1 MSFSLLLQLSGFA
14 SCIRWMLFSFV
25 LSSCWLPAFG
35 QSAANL
41 LAFKSDPALQPAQI
55 PESFKALGLSQW
67 PFSLAQG
74 LPESLPKT
82 PYHPALL
89 LSWTGKAGGPYT
101 EPAVL
106 RAGTQHYTI
115 SSDFPGTQKLALL
128 FEPQGQGW
136 HPLLADRIAP
146 QLVASYDVG
155 PRTLAQVSSSLKL
168 DKTGLYTLLALTPQG
183 WVMSMQRVQV
193 LR

>member
-1 MSFSLLLQLSGFA
+1 M
-14 SCIRWMLFSFV
+14 FV
-25 LSSCWLPAFG
+25 LALVLPASG
-35 QSAANL
+35 HAQPTPTAL
-41 LAFKSDPALQPAQI
+41 KPDPALQSAPL
-55 PESFKALGLSQW
+55 PEAFKTLGLTQW

-74 LPESLPKT
+74 AAGTLPGL
-82 PYHPALL
+82 PYHPALQIAWNGAL
-89 LSWTGKAGGPYT
+89 GVLYQQ
-101 EPAVL
+101 PAVL
-106 RAGTQHYTI
+106 RPGAQNYTL
-115 SSDFPGTQKLALL
+115 SSEFLGTQKLSLL
-128 FEPQGQGW
+128 FEPQAQGW
-136 HPLLADRIAP
+136 NPLLADRIAP